1 MSIPQGM
8 GGRGSGAFTGYI
20 NSIKH
25 GLQKHKEMMRV
36 IEVSKAQGNGTEVEG
51 GGNCHISGYTN
62 SIRE

>member
-1 MSIPQGM
+1 M

-20 NSIKH
+20 NSITWLPLKY
-25 GLQKHKEMMRV
+25 KEMMRV